1 MRSAEVAACPRDW
14 TPCVPRSV
22 IIATGST
29 AGDAAPAIGGL
40 TTSEKMRALAAIDER
55 KRDLI
60 KAVMVTSLMR
70 MAQSNTPTHPLHAV
84 TARSS
89 MHVKHVTY
97 QRAFPLKSGVPA
109 VCLRKDPNRPL
120 YRLCVAAL

>member
-14 TPCVPRSV
+14 TPCVPRSM

-40 TTSEKMRALAAIDER
+40 TTSDKMRALAAIDER
-55 KRDLI
+55 KRNLVET
-60 KAVMVTSLMR
+60 VMVNSPMR
-70 MAQSNTPTHPLHAV
+70 VAHRLAHRTTVVPAI

-89 MHVKHVTY
+89 THVNHVTH
-97 QRAFPLKSGVPA
+97 QRAFPLESGEA
-109 VCLRKDPNRPL
+109 TVC
-120 YRLCVAAL
+120 